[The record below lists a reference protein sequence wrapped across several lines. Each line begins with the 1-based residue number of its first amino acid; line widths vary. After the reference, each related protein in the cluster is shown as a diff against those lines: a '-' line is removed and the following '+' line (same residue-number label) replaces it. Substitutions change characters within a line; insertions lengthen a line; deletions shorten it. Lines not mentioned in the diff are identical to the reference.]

1 MNTSPFAGM
10 SRREF
15 LAKVSAAGGGAMLA
29 SWAAPIINK
38 AYAAPVTS
46 GSLQSIEH
54 IVLFMQENHSFDSY
68 FGTRYGVNGFG
79 NNPDNPPPVFRQRGW
94 APSPSGGGPTDFN
107 DPSKFTL
114 PFRLNTTR
122 GTSLDGECIND
133 PDHTWIGMHTAWN
146 GGANDSWLPMSIK
159 SVGAKNGPA
168 VMGYYR
174 REDIPA
180 HYMLA
185 DKFTIC
191 DNYFAS
197 VMGPTIPNRLYWLS
211 ATIDPE
217 GKFGGPQVETPT
229 IWPKFTYSW
238 EIMPQA
244 LEQAGVSWKVYDS
257 HDLGPVNRVLF
268 NGLVSAFKQ
277 ALDPKTK
284 LWIKGIT
291 PRYPL
296 NFAADVAADRLPQV
310 SWVIPPLLECEHPA
324 LPVALGSVGIVNV
337 LRILLSNPRVWE
349 KTALIVSWDENGGF
363 FDHVTPPTSPA
374 NTPGEY
380 IPQSI
385 VSKVSGS
392 GGITGPIGLGNR
404 VPCLVISPYSR
415 GGRVD
420 STVYD
425 HTSQLRLIETRF
437 GVRVPNLTP
446 WRRQTTGDMTKAFD
460 FSTLD
465 PSRPGLD
472 TPLLHSLPKLAQC
485 VPNVITGTLDIG
497 DPYSVPYPQAMP
509 VQESGPPV

>member
-1 MNTSPFAGM
+1 
-10 SRREF
+10 
-15 LAKVSAAGGGAMLA
+15 
-29 SWAAPIINK
+29 
-38 AYAAPVTS
+38 
-46 GSLQSIEH
+46 
-54 IVLFMQENHSFDSY
+54 
-68 FGTRYGVNGFG
+68 
-79 NNPDNPPPVFRQRGW
+79 
-94 APSPSGGGPTDFN
+94 
-107 DPSKFTL
+107 
-114 PFRLNTTR
+114 
-122 GTSLDGECIND
+122 
-133 PDHTWIGMHTAWN
+133 
-146 GGANDSWLPMSIK
+146 
-159 SVGAKNGPA
+159 
-168 VMGYYR
+168 
-174 REDIPA
+174 
-180 HYMLA
+180 
-185 DKFTIC
+185 
-191 DNYFAS
+191 
-197 VMGPTIPNRLYWLS
+197 
-211 ATIDPE
+211 
-217 GKFGGPQVETPT
+217 
-229 IWPKFTYSW
+229 
-238 EIMPQA
+238 
-244 LEQAGVSWKVYDS
+244 
-257 HDLGPVNRVLF
+257 NRVLF

-460 FSTLD
+460 FSSSD